1 MRIDIQ
7 ARGFSLTESLL
18 DAVERRAEDFRL
30 AFPDLSPQI
39 QVRLFDVNG
48 DRGGI
53 DKGCLLHARIGQG
66 GRAVVASE
74 LDSDMYRAIQAA
86 FTRLDK
92 ATRTTLKRRYRTRR
106 DSLRLMTEASL

>member
-18 DAVERRAEDFRL
+18 EAVERRADDFRS
-30 AFPDLSPQI
+30 AFPDLTPQI

-48 DRGGI
+48 QRGGV
-53 DKGCLLHARIGQG
+53 DKGCLLHARIGDG
-66 GRAVVASE
+66 NRAVVASE
-74 LDSDMYRAIQAA
+74 LDSDLYRAINSA

-92 ATRTTLKRRYRTRR
+92 ATRTTLRRRYRTRR
-106 DSLRLMTEASL
+106 DSLKLMTETN